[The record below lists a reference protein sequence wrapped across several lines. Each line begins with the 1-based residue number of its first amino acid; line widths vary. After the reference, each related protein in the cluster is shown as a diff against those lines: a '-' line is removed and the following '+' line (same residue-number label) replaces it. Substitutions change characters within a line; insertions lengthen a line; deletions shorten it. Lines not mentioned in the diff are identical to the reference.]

1 MIKLKSILAVLANRL
16 LSSLVQIFP
25 VSKKI
30 WAFNSFPDYTDNPY
44 GFFCKVVAKKPD
56 VHFIW
61 LISDKSL
68 VKKIQ
73 AEILEKNVSVFYKKS
88 ILGFWYFLRAGYLFI
103 SHGIFEQYQADKS
116 SKIVVNLWHGM
127 PLKRI
132 EFMDPTTTWVTYSD
146 YIIATSEMFKN
157 IMGQSFKKDA
167 EHTLLIGQPRNDL
180 LFDETDFFEKQKINR
195 QEYDKVGIW
204 LPTYR
209 YSLLQQRT
217 DGAFHEGQLLFLTI
231 CDLEELNSFLKIH
244 RQLLIVKLHPMDFL
258 QTTELPSFSNLRILK
273 HKDLTSQLYPLLGNC
288 DYLLTDFSSVWLDY
302 EILGKPIGFVCDDFS
317 SYKNGRG
324 FTIPNLKD
332 LLPGPVLVNLAELEH
347 FLSHLPENRNEGPSE
362 FNYYK
367 DSSASD
373 RLLALLESL
382 SK

>member
-1 MIKLKSILAVLANRL
+1 
-16 LSSLVQIFP
+16 
-25 VSKKI
+25 
-30 WAFNSFPDYTDNPY
+30 
-44 GFFCKVVAKKPD
+44 
-56 VHFIW
+56 
-61 LISDKSL
+61 
-68 VKKIQ
+68 
-73 AEILEKNVSVFYKKS
+73 
-88 ILGFWYFLRAGYLFI
+88 
-103 SHGIFEQYQADKS
+103 
-116 SKIVVNLWHGM
+116 
-127 PLKRI
+127 
-132 EFMDPTTTWVTYSD
+132 MDPTTTWVTYSD

-273 HKDLTSQLYPLLGNC
+273 QKDLTSQLYPLLGNC